1 MINQYEDVRSVF
13 RPLLFPLSLLSFF
26 FLVLPLFSFPLYEYD
41 PRERLFPICF
51 IQKETNGILLP
62 ALEDL
67 RKRQKKDPAFSDG
80 ILSDAEK
87 IKNSG
92 LANGAFQFVISGFCN
107 KFREIRS
114 VVVFRADRIA
124 FLDAFAGLSLV
135 NDLGAFFVINFD
147 VFSFFDVVE
156 FHSRFSLVWLTVTH
170 RVYQTW

>member
-1 MINQYEDVRSVF
+1 MSGVF
-13 RPLLFPLSLLSFF
+13 PSPPFSPFFALLFLPSPALVFLFPYMNMIRGSDFSPSVLFRRKQKGFF
-26 FLVLPLFSFPLYEYD
+26 FPLMK
-41 PRERLFPICF
+41 ICGSG
-51 IQKETNGILLP
+51 K
-62 ALEDL
+62 
-67 RKRQKKDPAFSDG
+67 KKDPAFSDG

-92 LANGAFQFVISGFCN
+92 LANGAFQFVISGFGN
-107 KFREIRS
+107 KFREICS

-135 NDLGAFFVINFD
+135 DDLGAFFVINFD
-147 VFSFFDVVE
+147 VFSFLDVVE